1 MSTRSEI
8 IALVAGGFLATM
20 ILLGCGGSS
29 PPTDAAK
36 VAEAPRSEVDFQKQ
50 QEQQRKDNLS
60 RAKSGA
66 SKGARR

>member
-20 ILLGCGGSS
+20 ILPGCGGST
-29 PPTDAAK
+29 PPQGDAK
-36 VAEAPRSEVDFQKQ
+36 VTEAPGSEVDFQKQ
-50 QEQQRKDNLS
+50 QEQQRKDNMS

-66 SKGARR
+66 SKAARR